1 MTINIYPIV
10 TTISSVKTY
19 YLKWIFS
26 TLQQTLLASIQ
37 FFSFKLLLFTMQPLK
52 RLAMDIEEIL
62 AYRNRLRSTHFMK
75 LPKQLVEC
83 MELFEQ

>member
-1 MTINIYPIV
+1 
-10 TTISSVKTY
+10 
-19 YLKWIFS
+19 
-26 TLQQTLLASIQ
+26 
-37 FFSFKLLLFTMQPLK
+37 
-52 RLAMDIEEIL
+52 MDIEEIL